1 MGSPEEHSHS
11 PQPDSQSPGVPRHPR
26 PPPLEHR
33 DLTGELSAE
42 RNRLSRTQAH
52 LCLQLLNLER
62 AVGSLYPYAL
72 PLPSAKATL
81 ERNQPRRSRT
91 PQGKAGKPRRQ
102 TRSPPALPR
111 SRHAP
116 CALVCRGDA
125 GRLEDCGGIGRKVQ
139 WQGGQRLPVAPA
151 LAAFAPWAAS
161 ARGGGSRGQQLGGA
175 SQQLPTEGRTAA
187 APLTDKEARG
197 AAPVPKV
204 AVLGPG
210 SPCPDPV
217 LPRLSGGVTLT
228 WHSGPS

>member
-42 RNRLSRTQAH
+42 RNRLSRTQAR

-62 AVGSLYPYAL
+62 AFGSLYPYAL
-72 PLPSAKATL
+72 PLPTAKATL
-81 ERNQPRRSRT
+81 ERNNLGGAGRPRGKRASLRLGHPQLCHVPATRPAPSSAGGTPAGSRT
-91 PQGKAGKPRRQ
+91 AGGSGGRCSGRR
-102 TRSPPALPR
+102 TAPSCRACSRCRRALGCVR
-111 SRHAP
+111 T
-116 CALVCRGDA
+116 
-125 GRLEDCGGIGRKVQ
+125 
-139 WQGGQRLPVAPA
+139 
-151 LAAFAPWAAS
+151 
-161 ARGGGSRGQQLGGA
+161 GGGSRGQQLGGA

-210 SPCPDPV
+210 SPCPRPV